1 MSSDW
6 QKFVENDRC
15 NSSAAKFTIISENVF
30 LFKSGSCLRVSG
42 MFFPRK
48 ENKRNFGIHS
58 HKTRQAKH
66 RKSEANITEKKKR
79 ANKLNKTKNSSA
91 LGHTNGPTDGTG

>member
-66 RKSEANITEKKKR
+66 RKSEANITEKKKKGQQTKQ
-79 ANKLNKTKNSSA
+79 NKKYKRTGS
-91 LGHTNGPTDGTG
+91 HERTD